1 MRPLTQ
7 GVRRTKDIAAMIEC
21 LVKNDDE
28 EMIIHKD
35 ILEKAIR
42 PSLPHTLGPG
52 KWTIDIGGDRFIDF
66 SPELSGFQIS
76 FEEGIEREIAEIVA
90 ADVCANL
97 GSLTGFNFR
106 IVWIS

>member
-1 MRPLTQ
+1 
-7 GVRRTKDIAAMIEC
+7 
-21 LVKNDDE
+21 
-28 EMIIHKD
+28 
-35 ILEKAIR
+35 
-42 PSLPHTLGPG
+42 LGPG